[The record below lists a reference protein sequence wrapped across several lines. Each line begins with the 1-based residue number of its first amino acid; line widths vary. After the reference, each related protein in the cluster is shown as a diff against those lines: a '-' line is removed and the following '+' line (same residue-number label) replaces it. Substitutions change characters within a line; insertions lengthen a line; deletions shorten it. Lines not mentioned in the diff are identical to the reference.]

1 MKINLFVCLL
11 IGLLLKW
18 VFNKLFE
25 VVKGN
30 IKKVNYWSG
39 LKKFIK
45 KGRNFKKILN
55 KFGFKRVLLEKDEF
69 FLILM
74 KFWFGLINVDL
85 V

>member
-1 MKINLFVCLL
+1 M
-11 IGLLLKW
+11 
-18 VFNKLFE
+18 
-25 VVKGN
+25 KGN

-74 KFWFGLINVDL
+74 KF
-85 V
+85 